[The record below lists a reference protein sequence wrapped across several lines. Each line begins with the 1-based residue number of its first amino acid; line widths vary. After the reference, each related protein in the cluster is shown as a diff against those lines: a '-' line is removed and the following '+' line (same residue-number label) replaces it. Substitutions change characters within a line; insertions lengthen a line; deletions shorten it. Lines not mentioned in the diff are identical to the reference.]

1 MDQALQLAS
10 TSIPTDGRWTDPRG
24 NPSPVC
30 ARTRTP
36 ANSRE
41 ELMQLLSLSRP
52 AHISA
57 LQSLTSRSSPLPAPP
72 AAARSATTALQIAI
86 DARFHDLVLLLLCTG
101 YRLELEPRNPLDQA
115 LERRSWDLVDLLL

>member
-41 ELMQLLSLSRP
+41 ELMQLLSLCRTGQIYAIESW
-52 AHISA
+52 I
-57 LQSLTSRSSPLPAPP
+57 RSGSPLQAPP
-72 AAARSATTALQIAI
+72 AAGRSGNTALQIAI
-86 DARFHDLVLLLLCTG
+86 DARFHDLVLLLLCNG
-101 YRLELEPRNPLDQA
+101 YRLELEPRN
-115 LERRSWDLVDLLL
+115 